1 MKKRII
7 AIVLVALL
15 ACSFCTALAAS
26 YVRPYATP
34 TWVRKG
40 PGLGYKIFSKVYVGN
55 TYKYLGKS
63 TDSRGV
69 KWYKISFS
77 GGTGWVSSLHA
88 SLVSGS
94 TGRDVKN
101 SPYTSHGTHVT
112 AKKNTTVRAGSGS
125 GYMKLGTLYRG
136 ERVTFTGT
144 KRNGWYQI
152 KFHGKSGW
160 VKASHVK
167 KS

>member
-1 MKKRII
+1 MKKKII
-7 AIVLVALL
+7 AILLL
-15 ACSFCTALAAS
+15 AILTCSFTSALAA
-26 YVRPYATP
+26 YVRPFATP
-34 TWVRKG
+34 TWVRTG
-40 PGLGYKIFSKVYVGN
+40 PGLSYKIFSKVYVGN
-55 TYKYLGKS
+55 TYAYKGSS

-88 SLVSGS
+88 SLVSSS
-94 TGRDVKN
+94 TGVDKKN
-101 SPYTSHGTHVT
+101 SPYTSYGTHVT
-112 AKKNTTVRAGSGS
+112 ARKNTTVRAGAGTK
-125 GYMKLGTLYRG
+125 YKKLGTLYRG

-144 KRNGWYQI
+144 KKNGWYQI

-160 VKASHVK
+160 VKSSHVK